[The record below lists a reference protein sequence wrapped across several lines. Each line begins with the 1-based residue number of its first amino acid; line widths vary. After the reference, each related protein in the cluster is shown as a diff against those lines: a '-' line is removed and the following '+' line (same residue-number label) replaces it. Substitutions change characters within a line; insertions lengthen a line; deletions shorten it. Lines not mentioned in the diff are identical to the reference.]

1 MLKQGLLGK
10 EQTIVSHSNSA
21 VAMGSGSLEVFS
33 TPSMIA
39 LMECAAQNSVK
50 GHLEPG
56 KTTVGVSIEAKHVS
70 ATPLGMMVSCESELV
85 QVDGKRLCFK
95 ITAFDKCGI
104 IGTATHERM
113 IVDAKRFMEKAG
125 AKRNL
130 GNE

>member
-10 EQTIVSHSNSA
+10 EQAIVSHSNSA

-39 LMECAAQNSVK
+39 LMECAAANSVK
-50 GHLEPG
+50 PYLETG

-85 QVDGKRLCFK
+85 EVDGKRLVFK

-104 IGTATHERM
+104 IGTAKHERM
-113 IVDAKRFMEKAG
+113 IIDAKRFMEKATL
-125 AKRNL
+125 KK
-130 GNE
+130 EIKS